1 LVIKEMVFPS
11 LSWYLVITLL
21 GWVTF
26 PLIYRLLPALHD
38 RGYAFSRALGLLL
51 WTYAFWLLGSLGVLS
66 NDLSGILFGFILLLA
81 LAYWSWRK
89 IPEGELRSW
98 ITENS
103 KTIIAVE
110 SLFAVAFIGII
121 LLRGMYPAIIGTE
134 KPMELAFINAIL
146 RSPSMPPHDPWLAD
160 YAISYYY
167 FGYVMVAMLAQ
178 VTGISGS
185 VAFNLGISIIFAM
198 TAVGAY
204 GVVHNLLAATRPTQ
218 KIRNAIYSLL
228 GPLFVLIV
236 SNVEGFLEYLH
247 GQGWGWAQDAN
258 GEWFSSFWTN
268 LGIENLVNSPQNN
281 TLPGEHRHWWW
292 WRASRVIQD
301 YGFSGNEQEVIDEF
315 PFFSYYLADLHP
327 HVLVMPFVFLAIAL
341 TLNMFLSKRNEHI
354 RIFGF
359 EFEIS
364 RETFLLGAILFG
376 GLSFLNI
383 WDFPWQVGLFAAV
396 HMVRR
401 AQAHGW
407 GGMRFIEFLTM
418 SIAFGLVGVVA
429 YLPFYISFSSQAGG
443 ILPNL
448 INPSDEAQLWVMFG
462 TLFVP
467 LFFFLIYAN
476 ISKKA
481 WRTWA
486 KGLITGVGVTLTFFG
501 FSLLLAYLIISIIPT
516 LRLFNPEVASAGD
529 HFLGMYGAE
538 NLSQILEMGFARR
551 QETLPG
557 ILVLTLLI
565 GLALG
570 ALWPRNDSRENEQA
584 STPVTTSP
592 SAIFALVL
600 ILFGGLLIIIP
611 EFVFLR
617 DQFNTRMNTIFKF
630 YFQAWMFWGLAA
642 AYGSAILLGKP
653 RRSPWPWVYSVILV
667 STLTIGLTYPLMAVE
682 TQWNK
687 FTLKSENTLQ
697 LDGAVDFALSSPE
710 DKAAAAWLKAAPLG
724 TLVEAV
730 GGSYTHYARIA
741 TYSGQ
746 PSLLGWPGH
755 ESQWRGGGAEMG
767 TRAHDIERLYTTGSW
782 AEANQIITWYG
793 IRYIYLGSLERTT
806 YNVNEGKFNRNLEP
820 VYQVGQVTI
829 YEVPELQF
837 PTSRNE

>member
-1 LVIKEMVFPS
+1 MIFPS

-51 WTYAFWLLGSLGVLS
+51 WAYTYWLLGSLGVLS
-66 NDLSGILFGFILLLA
+66 NDLSGILFSFILLLA
-81 LAYWSWRK
+81 LAYWSWNK
-89 IPEGELRSW
+89 IPGGEMRSW
-98 ITENS
+98 INENS
-103 KTIIAVE
+103 KTMIAVE
-110 SLFAVAFIGII
+110 ALFALAFIGII
-121 LLRGMYPAIIGTE
+121 LLRGLYPDIAGTE

-178 VTGISGS
+178 VTGVSGS
-185 VAFNLGISIIFAM
+185 MAFNLGISIIFAM
-198 TAVGAY
+198 TAIGAY
-204 GVVHNLLAATRPTQ
+204 GVVNNLLAATRPTQ
-218 KIRNAIYSLL
+218 RISNAVYSLL

-247 GQGWGWAQDAN
+247 GQGWGWTQDIN
-258 GEWFSSFWTN
+258 GEWSSSFWTN
-268 LGIENLVNSPQNN
+268 LGIKNLINPPPGN

-301 YGFSGNEQEVIDEF
+301 YGFFGNEQEVIDEF

-341 TLNMFLSKRNEHI
+341 TLNMFLSKRDDHI

-396 HMVRR
+396 HMLRR
-401 AQAHGW
+401 AQSQGW
-407 GGMRFIEFLTM
+407 GGVRFIEFLTL
-418 SIAFGLVGVVA
+418 SIAFGLAGVFA

-448 INPSDEAQLWVMFG
+448 INPSDETQLWVMFG

-467 LFFFLIYAN
+467 LFFFLIHTH
-476 ISKKA
+476 ISKKT
-481 WRTWA
+481 WLNWA
-486 KGLITGVGVTLTFFG
+486 KGLIVSIVITLLLFG
-501 FSLLLAYLIISIIPT
+501 FSLLLAYVITSVIPS
-516 LRLFNPEVASAGD
+516 LSPLNPDFATTGD
-529 HFLGMYGAE
+529 YFLGLYGAE
-538 NLSQILEMGFARR
+538 NLRQILELGYTRR

-557 ILVLTLLI
+557 ILVLTVLI
-565 GLALG
+565 SLALG
-570 ALWPRNDSRENEQA
+570 ALWPQDNSEKIKKVA
-584 STPVTTSP
+584 APIATSP
-592 SAIFALVL
+592 GTTFAIVL
-600 ILFGGLLIIIP
+600 ILFGGLLVIIP

-630 YFQAWMFWGLAA
+630 YFQAWMFWSLAA
-642 AYGSAILLGKP
+642 AYGSAILLGGP
-653 RRSPWPWVYSVILV
+653 RRSPWPWIYSAALV
-667 STLTIGLTYPLMAVE
+667 GTLIIGLTYPLMAVE
-682 TQWNK
+682 TQWNA
-687 FTLKSENTLQ
+687 FTQDSENILQ
-697 LDGAVDFALSSPE
+697 LDGAANFARFSPE
-710 DKAAAAWLKAAPLG
+710 DQAAAFWLNNAPLG

-730 GGSYTHYARIA
+730 GGSYTHYARISV
-741 TYSGQ
+741 YSGQ

-767 TRAHDIERLYTTGSW
+767 TRAEDIERLYTTGSW
-782 AEANQIITWYG
+782 AEAKQIIAQYG
-793 IRYIYLGSLERTT
+793 IRYIYLGSLERIT
-806 YNVNEGKFNRNLEP
+806 YNVNESKFNRYLEP
-820 VYQVGQVTI
+820 VYQQGQVTI
-829 YEVPELQF
+829 YEVPELEIL
-837 PTSRNE
+837 TKRNE